1 MPRGFGE
8 SYTATSILIPNDYL
22 YIDVNVNINH
32 EGAWVVLQNV
42 DVAVIGHFSIDTILL
57 PSRTAPFVVLGGAVT
72 YAAFAAKRL
81 EATASVISKVGGNFP
96 EAYLWWLRQEG
107 IDLSGV
113 IKLADE
119 QTTCFELGYNADLS
133 DRTLKLKSKASPINL
148 VDVPADLRAKAIH
161 IAPIANE
168 VSYEVVEHLKHCA
181 DILSLDPQ
189 GLLRSFDEAGNVT
202 ENASVDKRIFN
213 LINIYKSSLNEIYAL
228 TGQTELKPAIKAIH
242 DFGVETVIVTM
253 GAKGSVLS
261 VEGAQYNIAVCP
273 SQVLVDPTGAGDVF
287 IGGFLT
293 EYLRQ
298 KESIWCACV
307 GSAAASLV
315 VEGIGPTYF
324 GKKEEIYRRA
334 NSLYEKELKQ

>member
-1 MPRGFGE
+1 M
-8 SYTATSILIPNDYL
+8 I
-22 YIDVNVNINH
+22 
-32 EGAWVVLQNV
+32 QNV
-42 DVAVIGHFSIDTILL
+42 DVAVIGHFSIDTIIL
-57 PSRTAPFVVLGGAVT
+57 PSRTAPFIVLGGA
-72 YAAFAAKRL
+72 AAYTSFAAKRL

-113 IKLADE
+113 IKQADE
-119 QTTCFELGYNADLS
+119 PTTCFELNYNADLS
-133 DRTLKLKSKASPINL
+133 DRVLNLKSKGAPINL
-148 VDVPADLRAKAIH
+148 ADVPADLQAKAIH

-168 VSYEVVEHLKHCA
+168 VSFEVVEHLKQCA

-202 ENASVDKRIFN
+202 ENASLDTRIFS
-213 LINIYKSSLNEIYAL
+213 LINIYKSSQNEIYNL
-228 TGQTELKPAIKAIH
+228 TGESELKPAIKAIH
-242 DFGVETVIVTM
+242 DVGVETVIVTM

-261 VEGAQYNIAVCP
+261 VEGAQYNIAACP

-287 IGGFLT
+287 MGGFLT

-307 GSAAASLV
+307 GSAAASVV
-315 VEGIGPTYF
+315 VEGLGPTYF
-324 GKKEEIYRRA
+324 GKKEEIYQRA
-334 NSLYEKELKQ
+334 KILYEKELKQ